1 MHWSVIQEYLN
12 SVRKLLYITVN
23 NNNNVSIIP
32 CTHYTV
38 LLHVHVYTN
47 ECTYMY
53 AHTHTHTNHYPKR
66 VTASLMKAIELLQVS
81 LKGHPILTS
90 IQQCC

>member
-1 MHWSVIQEYLN
+1 MCQLSH
-12 SVRKLLYITVN
+12 
-23 NNNNVSIIP
+23 
-32 CTHYTV
+32 THYTV

-53 AHTHTHTNHYPKR
+53 TRTHTHTQTSLPKR

-90 IQQCC
+90 IQQC